1 MQNSTRNSGTM
12 QTPDTMQNPGTEPAG
27 DTVQARD
34 TTPDAEA
41 ALSAA
46 PDDVRRP
53 RIGIPVRLS
62 SSADPDPRVAKANS
76 LFGCIVSLI
85 RDVGGE
91 PVLLTPE
98 SLEGLPAGGLNSAP
112 SGGISD
118 GGPSDGG
125 KVPDAPE
132 ALDGVVLPGG
142 GDVDPRLY
150 GEAPGPS
157 LYDVNAEQDR
167 LDIAVARRALDAGTP
182 VLGICR
188 GHQLLNVLYG
198 GTLVQDMTPGTVPHR
213 QIPAAANRPWVWHEV
228 TITPG
233 SKVAKMYAAVENPEA
248 GGTGSGGTA
257 PRTTADAAAGKAAD
271 AAAAGDAAAVE
282 VKIASGHH
290 QAVDRVAPGL
300 LVTAVA
306 DDGTVEALEDPERWV
321 ASVQWHP
328 EALELTEEQRLAPF
342 RVFVEACRTR

>member
-1 MQNSTRNSGTM
+1 M
-12 QTPDTMQNPGTEPAG
+12 QTPNPGPNEDAAQNT
-27 DTVQARD
+27 DTA
-34 TTPDAEA
+34 PDADA
-41 ALSAA
+41 VPDADASPSAA
-46 PDDVRRP
+46 PGDMRRP

-98 SLEGLPAGGLNSAP
+98 SVEGLPAGSLEGPPPGGP
-112 SGGISD
+112 SGGTSD
-118 GGPSDGG
+118 GGSSDGV
-125 KVPDAPE
+125 KVPDAPG

-150 GEAPGPS
+150 GQEPGPS
-157 LYDVNAEQDR
+157 LYDVNTEQDR

-198 GTLVQDMTPGTVPHR
+198 GTLIQDMMPGAVPHR

-233 SKVAKMYAAVENPEA
+233 SKVAKMYAAVENPE
-248 GGTGSGGTA
+248 SGGTA
-257 PRTTADAAAGKAAD
+257 SADAGEAAAGKTAED
-271 AAAAGDAAAVE
+271 ASAGDAAGDTPAVE

-342 RVFVEACRTR
+342 RVFVEACRTP

>member
-1 MQNSTRNSGTM
+1 MQPQPGPQNQDETQNQG
-12 QTPDTMQNPGTEPAG
+12 QTQGAADTQSAAQT
-27 DTVQARD
+27 QS
-34 TTPDAEA
+34 A
-41 ALSAA
+41 ALV
-46 PDDVRRP
+46 PGRRP

-76 LFGCIVSLI
+76 LFGCIISLI

-98 SLEGLPAGGLNSAP
+98 SLEGLIGAPAGETAGSTALNSTPNIGTADEGT
-112 SGGISD
+112 SGGE
-118 GGPSDGG
+118 
-125 KVPDAPE
+125 KVPDVLK

-150 GEAPGPS
+150 GQDPGPT
-157 LYDVNAEQDR
+157 LYDVNEAQDR

-213 QIPAAANRPWVWHEV
+213 QIPASANRPWVWHEV

-233 SKVAKMYAAVENPEA
+233 SKVAKMYAGAENPE
-248 GGTGSGGTA
+248 GSG
-257 PRTTADAAAGKAAD
+257 TTSAKEGHAAAG
-271 AAAAGDAAAVE
+271 AAGPTDTAAVE

>member
-1 MQNSTRNSGTM
+1 M
-12 QTPDTMQNPGTEPAG
+12 QTPIPGSNKDE
-27 DTVQARD
+27 ARS
-34 TTPDAEA
+34 TGTAPDADA
-41 ALSAA
+41 APSAA
-46 PDDVRRP
+46 PGDVRRP

-98 SLEGLPAGGLNSAP
+98 SMEGLPAGGLNGAP
-112 SGGISD
+112 AGGTSD
-118 GGPSDGG
+118 GGASDGA
-125 KVPDAPE
+125 KVPDAPG

-150 GEAPGPS
+150 GEEPGPS
-157 LYDVNAEQDR
+157 LYDVNTEQDR

-233 SKVAKMYAAVENPEA
+233 SKVAKMYAAVENPE
-248 GGTGSGGTA
+248 SGGTA
-257 PRTTADAAAGKAAD
+257 SADSNGTAAGKAAD
-271 AAAAGDAAAVE
+271 DASAGDTAAVE

>member
-1 MQNSTRNSGTM
+1 MQNSPRNSGTV
-12 QTPDTMQNPGTEPAG
+12 QTPDAAQNPDRA
-27 DTVQARD
+27 
-34 TTPDAEA
+34 PDADEA
-41 ALSAA
+41 RSAA
-46 PDDVRRP
+46 PRGARRP

-62 SSADPDPRVAKANS
+62 SSADPDPRVAKANN

-91 PVLLTPE
+91 PVLLTAE
-98 SLEGLPAGGLNSAP
+98 SLEGGLSGTPNSGTADGGT
-112 SGGISD
+112 SD
-118 GGPSDGG
+118 GD
-125 KVPDAPE
+125 KAPDAPE

-150 GEAPGPS
+150 GEAPGPA

-167 LDIAVARRALDAGTP
+167 LDIAVARRALDAGMP

-233 SKVAKMYAAVENPEA
+233 SKVASMYGAVDDAEA
-248 GGTGSGGTA
+248 GGTASAGAGTA
-257 PRTTADAAAGKAAD
+257 AGG
-271 AAAAGDAAAVE
+271 AAAGDTAGGDVRAME

-328 EALELTEEQRLAPF
+328 EAPELTEEQRLAPF
-342 RVFVEACRTR
+342 RVFVEACRTP

>member
-1 MQNSTRNSGTM
+1 M
-12 QTPDTMQNPGTEPAG
+12 QTPDST
-27 DTVQARD
+27 
-34 TTPDAEA
+34 
-41 ALSAA
+41 LSAV
-46 PDDVRRP
+46 PGDVRRP

-91 PVLLTPE
+91 PVLLTPA
-98 SLEGLPAGGLNSAP
+98 SLERGLAGPPSSGTTVSAVP
-112 SGGISD
+112 GSGTPKSGTADD
-118 GGPSDGG
+118 GTSDGG

-150 GEAPGPS
+150 GEEPGPS
-157 LYDVNAEQDR
+157 LYDVNTEQDR
-167 LDIAVARRALDAGTP
+167 LDIAVARRALDAGMP

-233 SKVAKMYAAVENPEA
+233 SKVAKMYAAVQNPDA
-248 GGTGSGGTA
+248 GGTES
-257 PRTTADAAAGKAAD
+257 AG
-271 AAAAGDAAAVE
+271 AGE
-282 VKIASGHH
+282 
-290 QAVDRVAPGL
+290 APG
-300 LVTAVA
+300 
-306 DDGTVEALEDPERWV
+306 
-321 ASVQWHP
+321 
-328 EALELTEEQRLAPF
+328 
-342 RVFVEACRTR
+342 

>member
-1 MQNSTRNSGTM
+1 MQAPNAAQNT
-12 QTPDTMQNPGTEPAG
+12 DTAQAL
-27 DTVQARD
+27 DTV
-34 TTPDAEA
+34 PDAD
-41 ALSAA
+41 AA
-46 PDDVRRP
+46 PSAEPGDVRRP

-98 SLEGLPAGGLNSAP
+98 SVEGLPAGGLNGAP
-112 SGGISD
+112 SGGTSD
-118 GGPSDGG
+118 GGSSDGV

-132 ALDGVVLPGG
+132 ELDGVVLPGG

-150 GEAPGPS
+150 GEEPGPS

-228 TITPG
+228 TITRG
-233 SKVAKMYAAVENPEA
+233 SKVAKMYADVENPEA
-248 GGTGSGGTA
+248 GGRASAGN
-257 PRTTADAAAGKAAD
+257 ADAAAGKPAD
-271 AAAAGDAAAVE
+271 AAAAGDTAAVE

-342 RVFVEACRTR
+342 RVFVDACRTH

>member
-1 MQNSTRNSGTM
+1 MQDSPRNSGSLQPQPGPQNQG
-12 QTPDTMQNPGTEPAG
+12 QTQSAADTQSAAQT
-27 DTVQARD
+27 QS
-34 TTPDAEA
+34 A
-41 ALSAA
+41 ALA
-46 PDDVRRP
+46 PGRRP

-62 SSADPDPRVAKANS
+62 SSADPDPRVAKANG
-76 LFGCIVSLI
+76 LFGCIISLI

-98 SLEGLPAGGLNSAP
+98 SVAGLNGGPAGGE
-112 SGGISD
+112 
-118 GGPSDGG
+118 
-125 KVPDAPE
+125 KVPDVLQ

-150 GEAPGPS
+150 GQDPGPT
-157 LYDVNAEQDR
+157 LYDVNEEQDR

-213 QIPAAANRPWVWHEV
+213 QIPASASRPWVWHEV

-233 SKVAKMYAAVENPEA
+233 SKVAKMYAGAENPE
-248 GGTGSGGTA
+248 GSG
-257 PRTTADAAAGKAAD
+257 TTSAKEGH
-271 AAAAGDAAAVE
+271 AAAGDAGATDTALE

-290 QAVDRVAPGL
+290 QAVDLVAPGL

-306 DDGTVEALEDPERWV
+306 DDGTVDALEDPERWV

>member
-1 MQNSTRNSGTM
+1 MGQNLRMQNSTRNSGTV
-12 QTPDTMQNPGTEPAG
+12 QTPDAAQDANTA
-27 DTVQARD
+27 
-34 TTPDAEA
+34 PDADA
-41 ALSAA
+41 AQSAA
-46 PDDVRRP
+46 PRDERRP

-62 SSADPDPRVAKANS
+62 SSADPDPRVAKANN

-91 PVLLTPE
+91 PVLLTAE
-98 SLEGLPAGGLNSAP
+98 SLAGGLSGSGTVSSGAP
-112 SGGISD
+112 HSGTAD
-118 GGPSDGG
+118 GGTSDGG
-125 KVPDAPE
+125 KAPDAPE

-142 GDVDPRLY
+142 GDLDPRLY
-150 GEAPGPS
+150 GEEPGPA
-157 LYDVNAEQDR
+157 LYDVNVEQDR

-213 QIPAAANRPWVWHEV
+213 QVPAAANRPWVWHEV

-233 SKVAKMYAAVENPEA
+233 SKVAKMYAAVDDAEA
-248 GGTGSGGTA
+248 GRTASG
-257 PRTTADAAAGKAAD
+257 DVEE
-271 AAAAGDAAAVE
+271 AAAGDTAAAAVRGVE

-306 DDGTVEALEDPERWV
+306 DDGTVEALEDPNRWV

-328 EALELTEEQRLAPF
+328 EALEMTEEQRLAPF
-342 RVFVEACRTR
+342 RVFVEACRTP

>member
-1 MQNSTRNSGTM
+1 MQNSTRNSGPG
-12 QTPDTMQNPGTEPAG
+12 QTPDATLNAAAG
-27 DTVQARD
+27 
-34 TTPDAEA
+34 
-41 ALSAA
+41 
-46 PDDVRRP
+46 DVRRP

-62 SSADPDPRVAKANS
+62 GSADPDPRVAKANS

-98 SLEGLPAGGLNSAP
+98 SLERGLAGPPTSGTTGSAAPGSGTSNGGTRNSGTADD
-112 SGGISD
+112 GTSD
-118 GGPSDGG
+118 GET
-125 KVPDAPE
+125 VPDAPE

-150 GEAPGPS
+150 GQEPGPS

-233 SKVAKMYAAVENPEA
+233 SKVAKMYAAVQNPEA
-248 GGTGSGGTA
+248 GETA
-257 PRTTADAAAGKAAD
+257 PADAGE
-271 AAAAGDAAAVE
+271 AAGDAGAPEPAGGVE

-306 DDGTVEALEDPERWV
+306 DDGTVEALEDPDRWV

-342 RVFVEACRTR
+342 RVFVEACRTP

>member
-1 MQNSTRNSGTM
+1 
-12 QTPDTMQNPGTEPAG
+12 
-27 DTVQARD
+27 
-34 TTPDAEA
+34 
-41 ALSAA
+41 
-46 PDDVRRP
+46 
-53 RIGIPVRLS
+53 
-62 SSADPDPRVAKANS
+62 
-76 LFGCIVSLI
+76 
-85 RDVGGE
+85 
-91 PVLLTPE
+91 
-98 SLEGLPAGGLNSAP
+98 
-112 SGGISD
+112 
-118 GGPSDGG
+118 
-125 KVPDAPE
+125 VPDAPE

-150 GEAPGPS
+150 GEEPGPS
-157 LYDVNAEQDR
+157 LYDVNTEQDR
-167 LDIAVARRALDAGTP
+167 LDIAVARRALDAGMP

-233 SKVAKMYAAVENPEA
+233 SKVAKMYAAVQNPDA
-248 GGTGSGGTA
+248 GGTESAGAGEA
-257 PRTTADAAAGKAAD
+257 PGDE
-271 AAAAGDAAAVE
+271 AAAAPDPAAPVK

-306 DDGTVEALEDPERWV
+306 DDGTVEALEDPDRWV

-342 RVFVEACRTR
+342 RVFVEACRTP